1 MFSQNL
7 RYKVIHL
14 LDTLSSFLSHNL
26 HHPKL
31 SSILMTQLVPV
42 PYKKHYKAE
51 HCFDV
56 KEYDY
61 TMGNRIK

>member
-1 MFSQNL
+1 
-7 RYKVIHL
+7 
-14 LDTLSSFLSHNL
+14 
-26 HHPKL
+26 
-31 SSILMTQLVPV
+31 MTQLVPV

-61 TMGNRIK
+61 TMGNRIKWAEGITKYLHCKDINGWI